1 MHPPRPAPP
10 LSSAPFRWRD
20 RALGWLLLG
29 ALALQVLALSRVDGY
44 QLADSVEF
52 MERARAF
59 VRGEE
64 MIDAAHI
71 RPFGFSFL
79 LVPFFAAWE
88 WLGLE
93 DARGLLP
100 TIVGLQMGLGLALV
114 LVCARVGWL
123 LGGRAT
129 GLVAGAAA
137 AMNPLL
143 LQYSTQP
150 VSGLAAGSCVG
161 LALCALLERD
171 DPRPFRAG
179 LWLAAAFVMAYQ
191 TLLVVFALGFALF
204 AFGGWRRWSEL
215 RLVALGVGLGLFAQA
230 CIDWL
235 MYDDFGGSL
244 VNYLAANIGSTLVS
258 NLYRAYLWIGWEPL
272 KTLAARIYD
281 IEQDLLGRGEWSA
294 PATAEAR
301 SLMSPWYYAVE
312 LPRMLAWPLIAGLA
326 LSVARAAKERSRF
339 AGVLLLAFLLNAYV
353 MSHKGSKDFRLWLPL
368 LPFLAPLAAHGL
380 EWVVAALAARGARVA
395 ARAALVAAALFL
407 STRELLALNMAK
419 YSGYARAIE
428 WLDEWSARAGP
439 GLESRH
445 HPGALPGKLAVAS
458 AYNWAVYLRHSPRL
472 ELVKLPAQLNMWK
485 QHKARE
491 DGRVR
496 EHEEILATLEDLD
509 ALILHPAILQQDAD
523 LAARVAAQFDVVAAF
538 WDQPRYRDL
547 GAVLVYARRDV
558 QPGGRML
565 ERAAPGEAAAR
576 RAALRT
582 RGEALDFVSA
592 DGSERLRF
600 HGFELHELAPGD
612 LWWITYHW
620 TPLTPLSSEWTIV
633 DRLSDPDQLAGWQN
647 DHKLGAG
654 ALDAASLRP
663 GELVSEGFLLAP
675 GAEPFAA
682 DGRLRPIGGIWRTGS
697 CLPLELWLGVRKLAP
712 AEGSGAA
719 RVLDRLLAAPVDGAP
734 WAEPA
739 EGERIDGEGR
749 AWAVDRLVRVGGLLL
764 PTRPDAR
771 LDARGQWRLRIAP
784 EAP

>member
-1 MHPPRPAPP
+1 MPPSPP
-10 LSSAPFRWRD
+10 HQPLPVQHAWRRD
-20 RALGWLLLG
+20 RALGWLICG
-29 ALALQVLALSRVDGY
+29 ALVLQALALSRVDGY

-64 MIDAAHI
+64 MVDAAHI

-88 WLGLE
+88 WLGIE

-100 TIVGLQMGLGLALV
+100 TIVGLQMALGIALV
-114 LVCARVGWL
+114 YVCARVGWL

-129 GLVAGAAA
+129 GLLAGAVA

-143 LQYSTQP
+143 LQYTTQP

-161 LALCALLERD
+161 LALCALLARD

-191 TLLVVFALGFALF
+191 TLLVVFALGFALL
-204 AFGGWRRWSEL
+204 AFGGWRRWREL
-215 RLVALGVGLGLFAQA
+215 RLLALGVGLGLLAQS

-235 MYDDFGGSL
+235 MYGDFGGSL

-258 NLYRAYLWIGWEPL
+258 NLYRLYLWIGWEPL

-281 IEQDLLGRGEWSA
+281 IEQDILGRGDWSA

-301 SLMSPWYYAVE
+301 ALMSPWYYAVE
-312 LPRMLAWPLIAGLA
+312 LPRMLAWPFIAGLA
-326 LSVARAAKERSRF
+326 LSLARATRERARF
-339 AGVLLLAFLLNAYV
+339 AGVLLVAFLLNAYV

-368 LPFLAPLAAHGL
+368 LPFLAPLAAYGL
-380 EWVVAALAARGARVA
+380 EFAVAPLSARGARAVL
-395 ARAALVAAALFL
+395 RTALVAAALVL
-407 STRELLALNMAK
+407 STRELLAANLAK

-428 WLDEWSARAGP
+428 WLDEWCARAGE

-445 HPGALPGKLAVAS
+445 HPGGLPGKLAVAS
-458 AYNWAVYLRHSPRL
+458 AYNWALYLRHSPRI
-472 ELVKLPAQLNMWK
+472 ELVKLPAQLNMWR
-485 QHKARE
+485 QHKAGA

-496 EHEEILATLEDLD
+496 EHEEILATLEELD

-547 GAVLVYARRDV
+547 GAVLVLARRDV
-558 QPGGRML
+558 RPGARIL
-565 ERAAPGEAAAR
+565 ERASPEDAATRLAAR
-576 RAALRT
+576 HL
-582 RGEALDFVSA
+582 RGESVDFVSA
-592 DGSERLRF
+592 DGAERLRF
-600 HGFELHELAPGD
+600 HGFELHALEPGG
-612 LWWITYHW
+612 LWWLTYHW
-620 TPLTPLSSEWTIV
+620 TPLTPLSRAWTIV
-633 DRLSDPDQLAGWQN
+633 DRLSDADQLAGWQN
-647 DHKLGAG
+647 DHALGAN
-654 ALDAASLRP
+654 ALDHANLRP

-675 GAEPFAA
+675 GSQPYAA
-682 DGRLRPIGGIWRTGS
+682 DGKLRPIGGVWRAGS
-697 CLPLELWLGVRKLAP
+697 LLPLELWLGVRQLAP
-712 AEGSGAA
+712 ADESGEA

-734 WAEPA
+734 WPEPA
-739 EGERIDGEGR
+739 EGQSLDAQGR
-749 AWAVDRLVRVGGLLL
+749 RWTGDRLARVGGLLL
-764 PTRPDAR
+764 PTRADAK
-771 LDARGQWRLRIAP
+771 LDAQGQWRLRVVPATP
-784 EAP
+784 

>member
-1 MHPPRPAPP
+1 MPSAPRHDP
-10 LSSAPFRWRD
+10 LSAQPDWRRD
-20 RALGWLLLG
+20 RALGWLLFG
-29 ALALQVLALSRVDGY
+29 ALALQVLALTRVDGY

-64 MIDAAHI
+64 LVDAAHI

-88 WLGLE
+88 WLGIE

-100 TIVGLQMGLGLALV
+100 TIVGLQMALGLALV
-114 LVCARVGWL
+114 VVCARVGWL

-129 GLVAGAAA
+129 GLVAGAVA

-161 LALCALLERD
+161 LALCALFARD

-191 TLLVVFALGFALF
+191 TLLVVFALGAALV
-204 AFGGWRRWSEL
+204 ALGGWRRWREL
-215 RLVALGVGLGLFAQA
+215 RLAALGVALGLLAQS

-235 MYDDFGGSL
+235 MYGDFGGSL

-258 NLYRAYLWIGWEPL
+258 NLYRLYLWVGWEPL

-281 IEQDLLGRGEWSA
+281 IEQDILGRGDWSP

-301 SLMSPWYYAVE
+301 ALMSPWYYAVE

-326 LSVARAAKERSRF
+326 LSVLRAAKERSRF
-339 AGVLLLAFLLNAYV
+339 AGVLLVAFLLNAYV

-368 LPFLAPLAAHGL
+368 LPFLAPLAAFGL
-380 EWVVAALAARGARVA
+380 EAATSAIASRPARLALRVA
-395 ARAALVAAALFL
+395 LLASSVALSA
-407 STRELLALNMAK
+407 RELLSTNLAK

-428 WLDEWSARAGP
+428 WLDEWSASVGP
-439 GLESRH
+439 ELESRH
-445 HPGALPGKLAVAS
+445 HPGGLPGKLAVGS
-458 AYNWAVYLRHSPRL
+458 AYNWAVYLRHSPRI
-472 ELVKLPAQLNMWK
+472 ELVKLPAQLNMWR
-485 QHKARE
+485 QHRARE

-496 EHEEILATLEDLD
+496 EHEEILATLDDLD

-547 GAVLVYARRDV
+547 GAVLVLARRDV
-558 QPGGRML
+558 RPGGRIL
-565 ERAAPGEAAAR
+565 ERVPPADAAAR
-576 RAALRT
+576 LASLRL
-582 RGEALDFVSA
+582 RGEAVDFVSA

-600 HGFELHELAPGD
+600 HGFELFALEPGG
-612 LWWITYHW
+612 LWWIVHHW
-620 TPLTPLSSEWTIV
+620 TPITPPSRAWTIV

-647 DHKLGAG
+647 DHKLGAN
-654 ALDAASLRP
+654 ALDHASLRP

-675 GAEPFAA
+675 GADPFAA
-682 DGRLRPIGGIWRTGS
+682 DGQLRPIGGAWRAGS
-697 CLPLELWLGVRKLAP
+697 LLPLDLWLGVRQLAP
-712 AEGSGAA
+712 ADETGAA

-734 WAEPA
+734 WPEPA
-739 EGERIDGEGR
+739 EGERVDLEGR
-749 AWAVDRLVRVGGLLL
+749 RWTDDRLPRVGGLLL
-764 PTRPDAR
+764 PTRDDAK
-771 LDARGQWRLRIAP
+771 LDARGQWLLWIAP
-784 EAP
+784 GRP